1 MYPAPAG
8 AIMAFYGARVLMAV
22 GPVLYASRPNGWE
35 LFDIRRDFKV
45 FSDDITLIQPVDDG
59 VYVGTT
65 TELAF
70 LSGTEFDK
78 LTYRQVVAGRVV
90 LGSGVQVRGELV
102 QSGQGS
108 AIVCIADDVLCAGFN
123 GGNVARM
130 TEGRYATDVA
140 EVAATFRM
148 VDRVPQYSAIPE

>member
-8 AIMAFYGARVLMAV
+8 SIMAFYGARVLIAV

-35 LFDIRRDFKV
+35 LFDIRRDFKQ
-45 FSDDITLIQPVDDG
+45 FTDDITMIQPVDDG

-70 LSGTEFDK
+70 LAGAEFDK

-108 AIVCIADDVLCAGFN
+108 AMICIADGVICAGFN
-123 GGNVARM
+123 GGSLVRM
-130 TEGRYATDVA
+130 TEGRYSTDVA
-140 EVAATFRM
+140 EVSATFRM
-148 VDRVPQYSAIPE
+148 VDRIPQYIAIPQ